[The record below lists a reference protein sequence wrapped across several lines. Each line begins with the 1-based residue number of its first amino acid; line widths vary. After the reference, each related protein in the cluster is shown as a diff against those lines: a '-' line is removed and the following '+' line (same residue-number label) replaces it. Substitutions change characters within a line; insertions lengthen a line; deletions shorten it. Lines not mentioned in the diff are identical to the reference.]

1 MIWRIVIATGLLLS
15 AYLLHAGSTAARLG
29 YLSHA
34 EVCLKRDIM
43 KNVLRRPWQ
52 GFQRRNR
59 AYYLNLFTT
68 DTDMYR
74 TDRMDTIP
82 LICSYGDFCRCGFCD
97 AMLDEHVAV
106 RGGNPGV
113 NSAVNL

>member
-1 MIWRIVIATGLLLS
+1 MPVPQLRDWLTFP
-15 AYLLHAGSTAARLG
+15 
-29 YLSHA
+29 A

-43 KNVLRRPWQ
+43 KMCCNVRGRGFSGESRILSEFVHDGYGHVPYRPDGHHSSDLQLW
-52 GFQRRNR
+52 
-59 AYYLNLFTT
+59 
-68 DTDMYR
+68 
-74 TDRMDTIP
+74 
-82 LICSYGDFCRCGFCD
+82 DFCHCGFCD